1 MAIVEQEIP
10 SSILNPL
17 LNPQSSIFSIQSS
30 CAVDRPGHPGA
41 GAAAASLALARALSA
56 RRRRERVSQPGA
68 HAAARPSLRRAETD
82 AAAALHRLPGG
93 LYLAVRLA
101 CAAAAP
107 DSGDHQRADGCT
119 DLCAHA
125 PAVRRQPDRLRR
137 RAAGRRELH
146 ASRQRDRAADR
157 DAVSVW
163 IDDLVLVVAEGRGAD
178 DGRRTTNDG
187 RRTTDDERRV
197 ATLSPVAHRVR

>member
-10 SSILNPL
+10 SSILYPL
-17 LNPQSSIFSIQSS
+17 SSVFSSQSL
-30 CAVDRPGHPGA
+30 CTVDRPGHPRA

-101 CAAAAP
+101 RAAAAP
-107 DSGDHQRADGCT
+107 DPGDHQHADGGAN
-119 DLCAHA
+119 LCAHA

-146 ASRQRDRAADR
+146 AGRQRDRAAHR
-157 DAVSVW
+157 DAVSIW

-178 DGRRTTNDG
+178 DGRRTADDG
-187 RRTTDDERRV
+187 RRTTDDERR
-197 ATLSPVAHRVR
+197 AARLSPAAH